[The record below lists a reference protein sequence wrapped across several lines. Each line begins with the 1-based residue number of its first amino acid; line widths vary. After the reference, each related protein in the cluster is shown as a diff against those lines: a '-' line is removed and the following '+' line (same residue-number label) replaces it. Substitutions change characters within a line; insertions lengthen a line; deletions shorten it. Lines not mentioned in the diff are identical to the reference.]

1 MNQRKSGSALT
12 IRLTAITCLLLS
24 FSTSGEELEEIPG
37 LEISRSIVDGEP
49 IYTCEAT
56 FPEDLIN
63 ASSIGARLEWACKV
77 EAFKEAEKLLGETGF
92 YHGSMIRPVSAD
104 YHRGVLWL
112 RITLRKSKIHRKAL
126 FENDDA

>member
-1 MNQRKSGSALT
+1 MNQRKSASALT
-12 IRLTAITCLLLS
+12 ISLTAFFCLLLS
-24 FSTSGEELEEIPG
+24 YAVYGEETEEIPG
-37 LEISRSIVDGEP
+37 LEISRTVVNGQP
-49 IYTCEAT
+49 ILTCEAT
-56 FPEDLIN
+56 FPEDPIN